1 MRHTSL
7 SKLILQNSGF
17 IRSNNGALST
27 QTHQTH
33 LIEAVLLNQMIFEA
47 PNHEE
52 LAGALHVHGF
62 ELACGVVCF
71 HVVVQGEM
79 TELFEKWIRLPTAM
93 ILLLQQKY
101 EPACLIQALARL
113 T

>member
-1 MRHTSL
+1 MRHTSI
-7 SKLILQNSGF
+7 SKLILQNCSF
-17 IRSNNGALST
+17 IRPNNGALGT

-52 LAGALHVHGF
+52 LAGALHVYGF
-62 ELACGVVCF
+62 ELARGVVCF

-79 TELFEKWIRLPTAM
+79 T
-93 ILLLQQKY
+93 
-101 EPACLIQALARL
+101 
-113 T
+113 